1 MPSPCHIF
9 TLGDEICV
17 LNSEGMFSK
26 LVEESVENK
35 LDIFIARRGKSEEML
50 KSIFM
55 KYGDYLYFRIPKLAF
70 AGSNALFVSRSL
82 KYRSAPLSGCL
93 FAGC

>member
-1 MPSPCHIF
+1 MPLPCHIF

-35 LDIFIARRGKSEEML
+35 LDILLKKNLFDLAINFARRGKSEEML

-55 KYGDYLYFRIPKLAF
+55 KYGDYF
-70 AGSNALFVSRSL
+70 RSL